1 MFVCNEACD
10 LLSSWRDWV
19 EQRGPNTG
27 TCIVIFVCG
36 LFWTNRSVFTKGHLE
51 VELNFLG
58 RNEAK
63 LAGQRIRDMI
73 GDASFQIVS
82 SDSSRARETAQIIAA
97 ELPKPPEIRLLP
109 LLRERSSG
117 IHEGK
122 LWSELADLLPNYSSL
137 ETPKFITVLDE
148 FTIEW
153 VPYVYIFD
161 KLVVKNIFSTRTGE
175 SKAAFLDRCVL
186 LGSELKSM
194 LEKED
199 SADVLCVVSHG
210 LTLRVLFSLLCFS
223 RDRSDN
229 WKERHGF

>member
-1 MFVCNEACD
+1 M
-10 LLSSWRDWV
+10 
-19 EQRGPNTG
+19 
-27 TCIVIFVCG
+27 
-36 LFWTNRSVFTKGHLE
+36 E
-51 VELNFLG
+51 VELNLLG

-97 ELPKPPEIRLLP
+97 ELAKPPEIRLLP

-148 FTIEW
+148 FTIE
-153 VPYVYIFD
+153 
-161 KLVVKNIFSTRTGE
+161 
-175 SKAAFLDRCVL
+175 
-186 LGSELKSM
+186 
-194 LEKED
+194 
-199 SADVLCVVSHG
+199 
-210 LTLRVLFSLLCFS
+210 
-223 RDRSDN
+223 
-229 WKERHGF
+229 